1 MGEFRPTRRS
11 VWTEETGRRGRSERI
26 WKAARDFAVDS
37 LGP

>member
-1 MGEFRPTRRS
+1 MDVLRPTRRS
-11 VWTEETGRRGRSERI
+11 VWTEEIGRRGRSERI